1 MRFEKINNKNKN
13 NLKKFIKTYLQE
25 ITKKKI
31 NYEKIDDFFYTIK
44 KKAHFFWIYHKQF
57 KIGFVVLYFNYG
69 NKINT
74 CYIRDMFIRKK
85 FRLKSFGSTVVEKI
99 ISRSI
104 KNEINFLKIDILQTN
119 LKVEEFWK
127 QIGFRKKKKSYFY
140 KIKNVSN

>member
-1 MRFEKINNKNKN
+1 MRFEKINKINKK
-13 NLKKFIKTYLQE
+13 NLKKYIKIYLKE
-25 ITKKKI
+25 ITKKKQ
-31 NYEKIDDFFYTIK
+31 NYKKIDNFFYTIK
-44 KKAHFFWIYHKQF
+44 KKALFFWIYHKQF

-69 NKINT
+69 NKINF

-85 FRLKSFGSTVVEKI
+85 FRLRSFGSTVIKKI
-99 ISRSI
+99 ILKCI
-104 KNEINFLKIDILQTN
+104 KNEINFLKIDILQAN